1 MPSPSVRARVS
12 SVLECQSLCWPCGR
26 VVPRRMRH
34 FTYRMATISS
44 LAALR
49 SVTSLPSDGFAAC
62 STMHERSADDVNDA
76 IRCVAGERAKDRKK
90 PILLITSDLTEFTSL
105 RGAPSSPPQPVL
117 YRSVDRMCVVFQHER
132 NQIEKSGPHPTSTQ
146 RSFSAC
152 APQRAVP
159 TLTLK
164 PRAHHV
170 SPSQPSPSLSTYA
183 APWLPLCWEAS
194 SLTSTAYLVTD
205 KTSTRLNTARAASP
219 LCYSSIRRGDP
230 YVIGGGALPTTPKR
244 VAHSL
249 RPLSL

>member
-1 MPSPSVRARVS
+1 MA
-12 SVLECQSLCWPCGR
+12 C
-26 VVPRRMRH
+26 PRSWI
-34 FTYRMATISS
+34 ATK
-44 LAALR
+44 
-49 SVTSLPSDGFAAC
+49 TTNF
-62 STMHERSADDVNDA
+62 
-76 IRCVAGERAKDRKK
+76 
-90 PILLITSDLTEFTSL
+90 ITSDLYE
-105 RGAPSSPPQPVL
+105 GAPSSPPPARPLPERRPHVC
-117 YRSVDRMCVVFQHER
+117 RSQHER

-249 RPLSL
+249 RSLSL

>member
-1 MPSPSVRARVS
+1 MRPVRR
-12 SVLECQSLCWPCGR
+12 
-26 VVPRRMRH
+26 
-34 FTYRMATISS
+34 
-44 LAALR
+44 
-49 SVTSLPSDGFAAC
+49 
-62 STMHERSADDVNDA
+62 
-76 IRCVAGERAKDRKK
+76 
-90 PILLITSDLTEFTSL
+90 
-105 RGAPSSPPQPVL
+105 PQPVL

-230 YVIGGGALPTTPKR
+230 YVRACNENRRWPARALPTTPKR

-249 RPLSL
+249 RSLSL